1 MFIMEK
7 QPSEVMPFIIDF
19 SRLLNTTET
28 ITALSVVAKLD
39 MTVKTSTV
47 IQSSEI
53 IEKTCRVVVK
63 AGTDGETYKIIV
75 LITTSQ
81 NNIYEED
88 FKLKIIDR

>member
-1 MFIMEK
+1 
-7 QPSEVMPFIIDF
+7 
-19 SRLLNTTET
+19 
-28 ITALSVVAKLD
+28 